1 MILNFGVSDVSSWSN
16 SYHAFLAIIS
26 QKSHASFQ
34 KKGYVDMT
42 HGGDDNFDHLVK
54 VLPARFL
61 HYKAT
66 VFFFSHKYLLV
77 S

>member
-1 MILNFGVSDVSSWSN
+1 
-16 SYHAFLAIIS
+16 
-26 QKSHASFQ
+26 
-34 KKGYVDMT
+34 MT

-66 VFFFSHKYLLV
+66 VFSFLLKYLWEDTF
-77 S
+77 